1 MSASQ
6 HPTSEVDVLVVSQP
20 AASIAE
26 HFAILPDPRVN
37 RRKRHLLSDILVI
50 ALCGVLCGADDFV
63 EIELFG
69 RSKKEWFEDR
79 LLLPNGIPSHDTFTR
94 VFAQLDP
101 QMFGECFFSW
111 IEAVRMSI
119 ADAADMQSVTREQI
133 AIDGKTLRHSF
144 DNGNVNTAIHMVSAW
159 AHQSGL
165 VLAQQKVDGK
175 SNEITAVPKL
185 LKRLDIAGC
194 IVSMD
199 AMHCQKQ
206 TAHQIVEQGG
216 DYVIGLK
223 GNQPALQ
230 EAVRLY
236 FEDSQLLGF
245 QEVGKEGR
253 QPIQHA
259 FYQEQEKDHGRIEL
273 RKCTVIAAEPHLKW
287 LDPDKQWAGLNT
299 LIMIESER
307 RTGVNFE
314 EVTSERRFYI
324 SSLSGRTN
332 KDARTLSHAI
342 RAHWGIENSLHWV
355 LDIAFRED
363 DCRTRKD
370 NGPEN
375 LATLRHIA
383 YNLLKRDQTTKA
395 GIKARR
401 HKAGWDNEYLA
412 RLIGI

>member
-1 MSASQ
+1 MNVSQ
-6 HPTSEVDVLVVSQP
+6 HPLSEMDNIAAETGP
-20 AASIAE
+20 ASIAE
-26 HFAILPDPRVN
+26 HFAKLPDPRVN
-37 RRKRHLLSDILVI
+37 RRKRHLLCDILAI

-63 EIELFG
+63 EIALFG
-69 RSKKEWFEDR
+69 RSKKEWFMER

-101 QMFGECFFSW
+101 ELFGECFLSW
-111 IEAVRMSI
+111 IEAVRTSI
-119 ADAADMQSVTREQI
+119 AEAADAKNVAREQI

-144 DNGNVNTAIHMVSAW
+144 DNGNVHTAIHMVSAW

-165 VLAQQKVDGK
+165 VLAQRKVDGK
-175 SNEITAVPKL
+175 SNEITAVPEL

-206 TAHQIVEQGG
+206 TARQIVEQGG

-223 GNQPALQ
+223 GNQATLQ

-236 FEDSQLLGF
+236 FEDAQRLGF
-245 QEVGKEGR
+245 QEAGKEGR
-253 QPIQHA
+253 QPIEHA
-259 FYQEQEKDHGRIEL
+259 FFQEQEKDHGRIEL
-273 RKCTVIAAEPHLKW
+273 RKCTVVAAEPHLKW
-287 LDPDKQWAGLNT
+287 LDPDKQWAGLAA
-299 LIMIESER
+299 LVMIESER

-314 EVTSERRFYI
+314 NVSSERRFYI

-332 KDARTLSHAI
+332 KDARTLARAI

-401 HKAGWDNEYLA
+401 HKAGWDNDYLA
-412 RLIGI
+412 QLIGI